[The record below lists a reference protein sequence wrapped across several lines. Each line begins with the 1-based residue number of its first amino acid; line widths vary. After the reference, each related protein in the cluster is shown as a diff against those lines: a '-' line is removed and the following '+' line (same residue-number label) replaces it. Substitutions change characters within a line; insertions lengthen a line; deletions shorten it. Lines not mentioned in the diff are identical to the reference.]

1 MKKKKVTLFKLFRVM
16 FEISAF
22 TFGGGFVIVSLMKKK
37 LVDELGW
44 IDDKEMLDMT
54 ALGQSAPGAI
64 AVNTSILVGKHLA
77 GVPGLM
83 VSVFATILPPLII
96 IAIISVLYDAFVQ
109 NRYIV
114 LALRGMQA
122 GVSAVLFD
130 VVFSLAHNV
139 LKGKCLLLT
148 VLMGL
153 VFILSYFFK
162 VNVVWLLLL
171 AALTGLVR
179 SFVKGEEK

>member
-1 MKKKKVTLFKLFRVM
+1 MKKKKIGLVKLFWVM

-37 LVDELGW
+37 MVDELGW
-44 IDDKEMLDMT
+44 IDDQEMLDMT

-64 AVNTSILVGKHLA
+64 AINTSILVGRHLA
-77 GVPGLM
+77 GIPGLV
-83 VSVFATILPPLII
+83 VSVLGTILPPLII
-96 IAIISVLYDAFVQ
+96 ISIISVLYDAFITNNYV
-109 NRYIV
+109 I

-130 VVFSLAHNV
+130 VVFSLATNV
-139 LKGKCLLLT
+139 LKEKCWLLII
-148 VLMGL
+148 LMAL
-153 VFILSYFFK
+153 VFVLSYFFK

-171 AALTGLVR
+171 AALTGLAR
-179 SFVKGEEK
+179 SFKKEAKA